1 MPGVWPLGPVVSWL
15 VNGEA
20 APAYLAI
27 FPSRPVASSAL
38 GPLSAHR
45 RVLRGVHFPLLPLFL
60 PFLSLFSAAGHVSSS
75 PKAGAQWVPAC
86 GHRTWVGSGG
96 LVPSLWLT
104 EDLESDPSLGSVF
117 LAVIIPAARAAVTEA
132 WDQLGAW
139 GLSVREAVA
148 FLGPLPPQCGPSPPL
163 RAAGSER
170 VSEGQGASCGFWPPP
185 RGLRCW
191 LVWNPHVPSFL
202 FCVSF

>member
-1 MPGVWPLGPVVSWL
+1 MAAGPCGQL
-15 VNGEA
+15 AGEWRA
-20 APAYLAI
+20 APAYLAV
-27 FPSRPVASSAL
+27 FPSRPVASSAW

-117 LAVIIPAARAAVTEA
+117 LAVIIPAAHAAVTEA

-148 FLGPLPPQCGPSPPL
+148 FLGPLPPRCGLPVP
-163 RAAGSER
+163 ER
-170 VSEGQGASCGFWPPP
+170 VSEGQGASCGFWPLP
-185 RGLRCW
+185 RVLQCW
-191 LVWNPHVPSFL
+191 LVWNPRVPSSL